1 MIVQLTQKELDV
13 LNKIVNHVATETKPY
28 FTTNLN
34 NLTVTSL
41 KDKGLVNTRVN
52 GIIVEAVAL
61 DLGKQVIAN
70 EVEHEVVL
78 EKTVALEQEPET
90 ETGKVESNFVIEDN
104 VPIPDTVYTR
114 KPRPLI
120 YPLNKL
126 EVGQSFFI
134 PANSSTDDM
143 ALYRRRITVRIS
155 QMKNKIGLDYKFK
168 TAADFEN
175 NGVRVWR
182 IA

>member
-1 MIVQLTQKELDV
+1 MIIRLTQKELDV
-13 LNKIVNHVATETKPY
+13 LHKIVTHVTTETKPY
-28 FTTNLN
+28 FTTNSQ
-34 NLTVTSL
+34 NLTVVSL
-41 KDKGLVNTRVN
+41 KEKGLVNTRVN

-70 EVEHEVVL
+70 EVEHEIIL
-78 EKTVALEQEPET
+78 EKAVALEQEPET

-104 VPIPDTVYTR
+104 IPIPETVYTR

-120 YPLNKL
+120 YPLDKM

-134 PANSSTDDM
+134 PANGTTDDM
-143 ALYRRRITVRIS
+143 KLYGRRITVRIS
-155 QMKNKIGLDYKFK
+155 QIKRRVGLEYKFK
-168 TAADFEN
+168 VVADVEN

-182 IA
+182 VA

>member
-1 MIVQLTQKELDV
+1 MSILLTQKEFDCLQR
-13 LNKIVNHVATETKPY
+13 IVNHVPTDTKPY
-28 FTTNLN
+28 FTTNSQ
-34 NLTVTSL
+34 NLAVVSL
-41 KDKGLVNTRVN
+41 KEKGLVNTRVN
-52 GIIVEAVAL
+52 GIIVEVVAL

-70 EVEHEVVL
+70 EVEHEIIS
-78 EKTVALEQEPET
+78 EKAVALEQEPET

-155 QMKNKIGLDYKFK
+155 QIKNKIGLDYKFK

>member
-1 MIVQLTQKELDV
+1 MSILLTAKEFDSLQR
-13 LNKIVNHVATETKPY
+13 IVNHIPTDTKPY
-28 FTTNLN
+28 FTTNSQ
-34 NLTVTSL
+34 NLAVASL
-41 KDKGLVNTRVN
+41 KEKGLVNTRVN
-52 GIIVEAVAL
+52 GIIVEVVAL

-70 EVEHEVVL
+70 EVEHEIIS
-78 EKTVALEQEPET
+78 EKAVALEQEHET
-90 ETGKVESNFVIEDN
+90 ETGNVESNFVIEDN

-114 KPRPLI
+114 KPRPLV

-155 QMKNKIGLDYKFK
+155 QIKNKIGLDYKFK